1 MKIQRRQMVRSLAIT
16 AVAVCG
22 GMIATDYAAAQGPGQ
37 KPFQN
42 IYRRPNLSPYNQLT
56 QQNMNPQQGQT
67 IYQSLVQPQL
77 EQQRQQLEQISQ
89 RRQVGTLQNQVRQI
103 QQGTQSRQIDEMI
116 RPTGHASTYMNYSH
130 YYPMR

>member
-22 GMIATDYAAAQGPGQ
+22 GMIATDYAAAQGPGR
-37 KPFQN
+37 KPFEST
-42 IYRRPNLSPYNQLT
+42 YRRPAVSPYNQIS
-56 QQNMNPQQGQT
+56 NFSNNPQASAN
-67 IYQSLVQPQL
+67 IYSQLVQPQQ
-77 EQQRQQLEQISQ
+77 EQQRMRLEQMDQS
-89 RRQVGTLQNQVRQI
+89 RQVGTLQNQVRQI